1 MDTQYKHAQHEAK
14 IYQVWEKSDIF
25 TAKKSDL
32 GKQPAFTIIM
42 PPPNAND
49 PLHLGHAMFITIED
63 ILIRYHRMLGE
74 TTLWLPGTD
83 HAGIET
89 QYVFEKKLAKE
100 NKSRFQFSRDQLYQ
114 DIWQYV
120 QTNVGVAIDQMKKLG
135 ASADWSRYKFTLD
148 KDIVEFVTN
157 TFGQMHQQGLIYRD
171 LKLVNYCVKC
181 GTSYS
186 DLEVKH
192 LTQTSPL
199 YYIKY
204 GPLEV
209 ATVRPETK
217 FGDVALAVN
226 PKDKRYQK
234 YIGQKVKITCVA
246 GVSELPVIGDDRV
259 DQNFGTG
266 VLKIT
271 PAHDHTDFEIA
282 QTHSLPLKQVIDF
295 RGKLIN
301 CPESYSNLNVNQA
314 RAQLVTE
321 LEKLD
326 LITKVDQQ
334 YSNSVGVCYRCG
346 KVLEPLPLPQFF
358 VAVNKPDNN
367 LSRKALEFLTTKQI
381 KIHGA
386 GKDKILRHWL
396 KNLRDWNISRQIVW
410 GIRIPVW
417 YPTAGRENQIQV
429 KFIDSNHQL
438 QQTTLV
444 EALSDHSLEVIES
457 GLQTINVPLG
467 TPYVVAQHKPKDG
480 QSYLPETDT
489 LDTWFSSAQ
498 WPVATLKTNHPG
510 DFDHFYPTSIME
522 TAYDILPFWVMRM
535 MLMGGYLTNKPPFK
549 QVYFHGLIR
558 DSKGQK
564 MSKSKGNV
572 LNPIEVAEK
581 YSTDALRL
589 ALVIRSTPGQ
599 DKSVGEP
606 DFQAARNFTNKIW
619 NASRYV
625 LMQFDSDETSS
636 TTPYPTKISSN
647 YQKKLS
653 ELTLSVG
660 KKLDSLKIGQAS
672 DQLYS
677 QFWHWFCDEM
687 IELHKQGKLDK
698 HTLLQT
704 LTVFLQLLH
713 PFVPFI
719 TERVWQELYAKKLVE
734 AEVLAAYHWPKS

>member
-1 MDTQYKHAQHEAK
+1 MDSQYKHSEHEVE
-14 IYQVWEKSDIF
+14 IYQLWEKSDIF
-25 TAKKSDL
+25 TAKNTSSSN
-32 GKQPAFTIIM
+32 QPAFTIIM

-89 QYVFEKKLAKE
+89 QYVFEKKLAKQG
-100 NKSRFQFSRDQLYQ
+100 KSRFQYSRDKLYQ
-114 DIWQYV
+114 EIWEYV
-120 QTNVGVAIDQMKKLG
+120 QTNAGVAIEQMKKLG

-148 KDIVEFVTN
+148 KEIVEFVTN

-192 LTQTSPL
+192 QTQISPL

-226 PKDKRYQK
+226 PKDSRYK
-234 YIGQKVKITCVA
+234 EYIGQTVQIECVA
-246 GVSELPVIGDDRV
+246 GVRELPVIGDERV
-259 DQNFGTG
+259 DQSFGTG

-271 PAHDHTDFEIA
+271 PAHDHTDFEIS

-301 CPESYSNLNVNQA
+301 CPESYNNLNVNHA
-314 RAQLVTE
+314 RTQIITE
-321 LEKLD
+321 LERLN
-326 LITKVDQQ
+326 LITKVDHQ

-358 VAVNKPDNN
+358 VAVNKPANN
-367 LSRKALEFLTTKQI
+367 LTHKALDFLTTKQI

-417 YPTAGRENQIQV
+417 YPTAGLESLIQV
-429 KFIDSNHQL
+429 KFIDSNNQI
-438 QQTTLV
+438 QQATLAQ
-444 EALSDHSLEVIES
+444 ALENHSFDTIES
-457 GLQTINVPLG
+457 GLQTINVPLDA
-467 TPYVVAQHKPKDG
+467 PYVVAQHKPAND
-480 QSYLPETDT
+480 QNYLPETDT

-498 WPVATLKTNHPG
+498 WPVATLKTNQPG
-510 DFDHFYPTSIME
+510 DFERFYPTSIME

-535 MLMGGYLTNKPPFK
+535 MLMGAFLTNKPPFK

-625 LMQFDSDETSS
+625 LMQFDDDKGSIELSS
-636 TTPYPTKISSN
+636 PFQIHPD

-653 ELTLSVG
+653 QLVLSVT
-660 KKLDSLKIGQAS
+660 KKLNSLKIGQAS

-677 QFWHWFCDEM
+677 EFWHWFCDEM

-698 HTLLQT
+698 QTLLQT
-704 LTVFLQLLH
+704 LAIFLQLLH
-713 PFVPFI
+713 PLVPYV
-719 TERVWQELYAKKLVE
+719 TERVWQELYAKKLVQT
-734 AEVLAAYHWPKS
+734 EVLAAHHWPKS